1 MPLDPESLDP
11 DPVAQLRTWIT
22 NAADAGNRMAD
33 AFALATAGADG
44 SPSVRMV
51 LLRGL
56 DSDGLRFFT
65 NHASRKGMDLA
76 ANPRAAGT
84 FWWPETDR
92 QVRVAGGVERLPA
105 EASVAY
111 WESRPRAA
119 RLSAW
124 ASEQGR
130 EIESRA
136 ELEARVRTLD
146 ERHPES
152 VPLPQFWGGYLL
164 RPVAYEFWE
173 SRENRLH
180 DRVEYLPDPGG
191 GWRRRRLQ
199 P

>member
-1 MPLDPESLDP
+1 MPLDPESLHP
-11 DPVAQLRTWIT
+11 DPVTQLRAWIA
-22 NAADAGNRMAD
+22 NAAAAGNRQAD

-56 DSDGLRFFT
+56 DTDGLRFFT
-65 NHASRKGMDLA
+65 NRDSRKGADLA

-84 FWWPETDR
+84 FWWPETSR
-92 QVRVAGGVERLPA
+92 QVRAAGGVERLTA

-111 WESRPRAA
+111 WESRPRAS

-130 EIESRA
+130 EIGSRA
-136 ELEARVRTLD
+136 ELEDRVRELD
-146 ERHPES
+146 ERYPEA
-152 VPLPQFWGGYLL
+152 VPLPPFWGGYLL

-180 DRVEYLPDPGG
+180 DRVEYVPDPAG
-191 GWRRRRLQ
+191 GWRRHRLQ